1 MIYKYFLLFQS
12 VWLCPLIHRSFKFR
26 CHPICLVLLL
36 LPVDWCYTQET
47 IAKPNV
53 MKVFL
58 WILFLSLTFR
68 SLIHFELI
76 FCIWYKVRVLPNSS
90 ACEYLVCLAPFI
102 LPHWRVL
109 SMIIGSYMQGFI
121 SELSILLHWSIC
133 LCDATIALCCW
144 LCSFVVSFDTLNA
157 PAFEI

>member
-68 SLIHFELI
+68 SLIQFSLHLYMVLVQGPTLLFSVWI
-76 FCIWYKVRVLPNSS
+76 PSFPSTICWKDAFPQWRPWYSCQKSLDHIRGGLFLDSLFSS
-90 ACEYLVCLAPFI
+90 
-102 LPHWRVL
+102 
-109 SMIIGSYMQGFI
+109 IG
-121 SELSILLHWSIC
+121 
-133 LCDATIALCCW
+133 
-144 LCSFVVSFDTLNA
+144 
-157 PAFEI
+157 